1 MLQQLVNGLT
11 LGAVYTLIALSF
23 SLVMGILG
31 VLNLAIAELFMLG
44 GYFGFAVIMAQLPLP
59 LALVA
64 GMAGAAIVAI
74 VIEKLGYQPF
84 RTAPVVT
91 PMLSTLGFSII
102 LQNVAT
108 NVWGSDPL
116 QLTDEVL
123 GAALYASAASASA
136 PCSSPCWARPSCWWP
151 PLAFVVQRTSI
162 GRALRAVAENRD
174 VARLLGV
181 SASRVTLIAF
191 MLSGA
196 LAGAAGVLIGL
207 HYAAITPYIGVEIGL
222 KAIAVMVIG
231 GTTRIW
237 GALIA
242 GPLIGVARG
251 DDGRLWRLADA
262 RLRGLRLHDPDPA
275 AAPARSARRLPQRP
289 GAARMMS
296 TYYAGLLADVGILL
310 LGALSVYIILATGQL
325 SLGNAGFMGIG
336 AYLTSYLT
344 VIAGVPVTP
353 ALVIAALAVGRDRRR
368 RRLPGAAAEGHLS
381 RHGHA
386 RLRRDGAQLLPQ
398 SRRHGR
404 LRAAFTA
411 CTTSRSATSGPG
423 PPPSCC

>member
-1 MLQQLVNGLT
+1 VPGHRGETIHVLAQQLVNGLT

-31 VLNLAIAELFMLG
+31 VLNLAITELFMLG
-44 GYFGFAVIMAQLPLP
+44 GYFGFTVIMAHLPLP
-59 LALVA
+59 LALAA

-102 LQNVAT
+102 LQNVVT

-123 GAALYASAASASA
+123 TQRYTLGGVSVSAMQLTVMGATIVLVAA
-136 PCSSPCWARPSCWWP
+136 
-151 PLAFVVQRTSI
+151 LAFVVQRTSM

-196 LAGAAGVLIGL
+196 LAGAAGVMIGL

-242 GPLIGVARG
+242 GPLIGVLEVMTVAYGGSQVRDFVVYG
-251 DDGRLWRLADA
+251 FMILVLL
-262 RLRGLRLHDPDPA
+262 LR
-275 AAPARSARRLPQRP
+275 PQ
-289 GAARMMS
+289 
-296 TYYAGLLADVGILL
+296 GLLG
-310 LGALSVYIILATGQL
+310 G
-325 SLGNAGFMGIG
+325 
-336 AYLTSYLT
+336 
-344 VIAGVPVTP
+344 
-353 ALVIAALAVGRDRRR
+353 
-368 RRLPGAAAEGHLS
+368 
-381 RHGHA
+381 
-386 RLRRDGAQLLPQ
+386 
-398 SRRHGR
+398 
-404 LRAAFTA
+404 
-411 CTTSRSATSGPG
+411 SRSDQGQRV
-423 PPPSCC
+423 